1 LILLNETLKDY
12 GDETASAR
20 DLLRRYT
27 ARALEDNW
35 PQETAATA
43 KMPVR
48 MEDVESGNLLD
59 SARLAVLALRGG
71 DARHDGL
78 RADAA
83 ALIETA
89 LQTRWLLIERAGTSI
104 QPLLLEILIA
114 WITLIF
120 LSFGYHAPRNA
131 TATAA
136 FILGAAALA
145 GCIFLIVEMDSP
157 FEGLITISSMPIRD
171 ALAHMSH

>member
-1 LILLNETLKDY
+1 
-12 GDETASAR
+12 
-20 DLLRRYT
+20 
-27 ARALEDNW
+27 
-35 PQETAATA
+35 
-43 KMPVR
+43 
-48 MEDVESGNLLD
+48 
-59 SARLAVLALRGG
+59 
-71 DARHDGL
+71 L

-83 ALIETA
+83 ALVETA
-89 LQTRWLLIERAGTSI
+89 LQTRWLLIERAGTSM

-145 GCIFLIVEMDSP
+145 GCILLIIEMDSP

-171 ALAHMSH
+171 ALAHMNH